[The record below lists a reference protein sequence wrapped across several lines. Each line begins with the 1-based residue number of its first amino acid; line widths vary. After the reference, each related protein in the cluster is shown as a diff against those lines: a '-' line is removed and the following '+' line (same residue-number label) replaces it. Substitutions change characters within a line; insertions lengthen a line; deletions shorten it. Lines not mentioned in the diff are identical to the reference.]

1 MKMLITSISSDDND
15 ILMEAMRDTI
25 DTQDEPKVGIFW
37 YNPERNR
44 LVGVSSVYAAD
55 LSYNAKGRK
64 TLRTLR
70 HTAWLKI
77 RKNAILDD
85 SNDKIWLEEDYTQVP
100 RGRVFQIDRTGTA
113 SFEVLV
119 GSWIHEYPQAAQLIV
134 DEFNLKEDEFY
145 FVESEHWNVGR
156 GTSEI
161 FI

>member
-1 MKMLITSISSDDND
+1 MLITSISSADND
-15 ILMEAMRDTI
+15 ILMEAMRDHV
-25 DTQDEPKVGIFW
+25 DTQEESKVGIFW

-44 LVGVSSVYAAD
+44 LAGVSSVYAAE
-55 LSYNAKGRK
+55 LSYNENGRK
-64 TLRTLR
+64 TLRTLH
-70 HTAWLKI
+70 HTAWPKL
-77 RKNAILDD
+77 RGNAILDG
-85 SNDKIWLEEDYTQVP
+85 SNDKIWQEEDYTQVP
-100 RGRVFQIDRTGTA
+100 RGRVFQIDRAGKA

-134 DEFNLKEDEFY
+134 DEFNLKDGEFH

>member
-1 MKMLITSISSDDND
+1 MLITSISSDDND
-15 ILMEAMRDTI
+15 ILMEAMRDTV

-44 LVGVSSVYAAD
+44 LIGVSSVYASD

-64 TLRTLR
+64 TLHTLH
-70 HTAWLKI
+70 HTAWPKL
-77 RKNAILDD
+77 RENAILDGSKD
-85 SNDKIWLEEDYTQVP
+85 TIWKEEDYTQVP
-100 RGRVFQIDRTGTA
+100 RGRVFQIDRMGTA

-119 GSWIHEYPQAAQLIV
+119 GSWIHEYPQAARLII
-134 DEFNLKEDEFY
+134 DEFNLKEGEFD